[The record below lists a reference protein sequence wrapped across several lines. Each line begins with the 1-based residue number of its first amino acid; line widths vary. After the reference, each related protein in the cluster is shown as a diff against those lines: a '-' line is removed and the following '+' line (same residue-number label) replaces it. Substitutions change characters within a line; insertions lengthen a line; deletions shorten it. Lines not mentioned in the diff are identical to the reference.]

1 MNRLTPARGVTR
13 MEGFSDAVFG
23 FAATLLVVSLEVP
36 RSVPELVADLQG
48 FLAFGL
54 SFAALVL
61 IWSVHHAF
69 FRRFDIEEGTTLV
82 INSVLLFVVLFYV
95 YPLKFVAEVISGAVL
110 GVGDRHVEI
119 GSWGELGDALRALQR
134 GLRGDLRLHRRAL
147 LPRVDAARAAR
158 PDAPRSARRRLARP
172 ELRGLRRRRARVGG
186 DGARACR
193 ARVGRSG
200 RRLRAAR
207 AALLGARAVEQPA
220 LRARRAA
227 PVGPR
232 SGDRQS
238 RLTFLRL
245 PRRPSFVVGR
255 PLRLILLPM
264 RSVQVLAACLVA
276 AAAVLPARAQLA
288 VRGDT
293 VLTMSGAP
301 IVDGVVLIGED
312 GRIREVG
319 PASRVRIPAGWRVV
333 RGRIVTPGLIDA
345 RSTVGLSGLYNQRQ
359 DQDQLDP
366 GGPLQPELRA
376 LDAYNPL
383 DTLVGWL
390 RGFGITTVHTGH
402 SAGAL
407 ASGTTAIF
415 KTTGLTADDAAVVPE
430 AMIAMTIG
438 EGISSVFPSPG
449 TRAKGAA
456 ILRAEF
462 VRAQAYLRRGQAA
475 ASGASTGGAMG
486 DTARVETTRERLGE
500 SPSRPA
506 APAAGAASTG
516 EATRDLRLDALG
528 MLLRGERVA
537 LVTAHRASD
546 IQTALRLQREFGFRM
561 ILDGGSEA
569 YLVLDDLKRANVPVF
584 VHPTMLR
591 ASGEAANVSMET
603 AAALRAAGIPF
614 AFTSGYEPYVPK
626 TRVVLFEAAVAVGQ
640 GGLPRMAALDALTR
654 GAARLLG
661 IDARVGSLEAGKDAD
676 VVVWDGD
683 PLEYTTHACTVVIG
697 GRIVSSTCR

>member
-1 MNRLTPARGVTR
+1 
-13 MEGFSDAVFG
+13 
-23 FAATLLVVSLEVP
+23 
-36 RSVPELVADLQG
+36 
-48 FLAFGL
+48 
-54 SFAALVL
+54 
-61 IWSVHHAF
+61 
-69 FRRFDIEEGTTLV
+69 
-82 INSVLLFVVLFYV
+82 
-95 YPLKFVAEVISGAVL
+95 
-110 GVGDRHVEI
+110 
-119 GSWGELGDALRALQR
+119 
-134 GLRGDLRLHRRAL
+134 
-147 LPRVDAARAAR
+147 
-158 PDAPRSARRRLARP
+158 
-172 ELRGLRRRRARVGG
+172 
-186 DGARACR
+186 
-193 ARVGRSG
+193 
-200 RRLRAAR
+200 
-207 AALLGARAVEQPA
+207 
-220 LRARRAA
+220 
-227 PVGPR
+227 
-232 SGDRQS
+232 
-238 RLTFLRL
+238 
-245 PRRPSFVVGR
+245 
-255 PLRLILLPM
+255 M
-264 RSVQVLAACLVA
+264 RSVRFLAACLLASA
-276 AAAVLPARAQLA
+276 AALPARAQLA

-366 GGPLQPELRA
+366 GGPIQPELRA

-438 EGISSVFPSPG
+438 EGISPTFPSPG

-456 ILRAEF
+456 MLRAEF

-475 ASGASTGGAMG
+475 ASATSTGGAMG
-486 DTARVETTRERLGE
+486 DTARALTPDERLGQ
-500 SPSRPA
+500 SPSRLA
-506 APAAGAASTG
+506 APAVGAASTASPVSG
-516 EATRDLRLDALG
+516 DATRDLRLDALG

-603 AAALRAAGIPF
+603 AEALRAAGIPF

-683 PLEYTTHACTVVIG
+683 PLEYTTHACTVVIT
-697 GRIVSSTCR
+697 GRIVSNTCR